1 MNYLES
7 VNKLSSREL
16 KLWNMIRNKSGI
28 VMAYGIPG
36 IAKSATFRTIAKKM
50 NLSYIDFRATTIDE
64 TDLGVYPVVSDY
76 NGFKVVEHA
85 VPGWAIRANEKPT
98 LIHFEELNRCTS
110 NIRNAILGILLERII
125 GTNFTFNEH
134 VYMVA
139 SGNPV
144 CDYDQDVEE
153 FGFALRNRLIP
164 IQFTLTLS
172 EWKNEF
178 AKENVVN
185 EVIGFLNA
193 KPDFFG
199 NTKHQMEKFIGEN
212 EEQYPSPRSWTFL
225 SDYFKGFENDKVR
238 KEAMKD
244 INTIKN
250 YVGQIAGTAFVA
262 WINEF
267 FKVSVEDVLKGKV
280 DISTLDVMTVQRIT
294 EEFQETKKLHE
305 LTTAQL
311 KNWKT
316 FISHMSDEIRA
327 AHIVFLMSNI
337 NKLSEIDK
345 NKYFDTLKEYKKLIK
360 SIANNL

>member
-1 MNYLES
+1 MNYLQS
-7 VNKLSSREL
+7 VNKLSTREL

-36 IAKSATFRTIAKKM
+36 IAKSATFRVIAKKM
-50 NLSYIDFRATTIDE
+50 DLSYIDFRATTIDE
-64 TDLGVYPVVSDY
+64 TDLGVYPVISDY
-76 NGFKVVEHA
+76 NGIKVVEHA

-98 LIHFEELNRCTS
+98 LIHFEELNRCNS

-144 CDYDQDVEE
+144 CDHDQDVEE

-164 IQFTLTLS
+164 IQFALTLKD
-172 EWKNEF
+172 WIGEF
-178 AKENVVN
+178 AKDNVVR
-185 EVIGFLNA
+185 EVVGFLNA

-225 SDYFKGFENDKVR
+225 SDYFKGFENDKDR
-238 KEAMKD
+238 KNALLD
-244 INTIKN
+244 INTIQN
-250 YVGQIAGTAFVA
+250 YVGPIAGTAFVA

-267 FKVSVEDVLKGKV
+267 FKINVEDILKGKV

-294 EEFQETKKLHE
+294 EEFQETKELHKL
-305 LTTAQL
+305 TATQL
-311 KNWKT
+311 KNWRA
-316 FISHMSDEIRA
+316 FIAYMSDEIRA
-327 AHIVFLMSNI
+327 AHIVFLMSDV
-337 NKLSEIDK
+337 NKLPKDDQ
-345 NKYFDTLKEYKKLIK
+345 NKYFEALKEYKNLIK